1 MDDAINK
8 IMETGPNT
16 LLAKAD
22 IKNTFRLLPVHPA
35 DRHLLAMKWKQSLYI
50 DTCLPFRLRS
60 APNIL
65 ADLLA
70 WVAKQRGVSF
80 SMHYLDDFLLVGP
93 PDSPACQRDLE
104 IFTQVCKELGVP
116 LATEKVEGLSTSLT
130 FLGILIDTHNM
141 EIRLPEAKLQRIH
154 QELSRWLNKTTAT
167 KREILSLVGLLQHA
181 TKVVRS
187 GRTFVARMY
196 QTAARLREL
205 SFFTRLNKDFRS
217 DLCWWYTFICSWNG
231 LSILR
236 NIAPETPSNFYIQ
249 TDA

>member
-1 MDDAINK
+1 MI
-8 IMETGPNT
+8 
-16 LLAKAD
+16 
-22 IKNTFRLLPVHPA
+22 
-35 DRHLLAMKWKQSLYI
+35 
-50 DTCLPFRLRS
+50 
-60 APNIL
+60 
-65 ADLLA
+65 
-70 WVAKQRGVSF
+70 SF
-80 SMHYLDDFLLVGP
+80 LVGP

-141 EIRLPEAKLQRIH
+141 EIRLPEDKLQRIH
-154 QELSRWLNKTTAT
+154 QELSRWLNKKTAT

-217 DLCWWYTFICSWNG
+217 DLCWWYTFICSCNG